1 MRNTLSLTASIV
13 LLSLVFVTGCGIKPV
28 AKTQTPA
35 GVAVANTPAEG
46 MYRVTSEKGY
56 SIDVLSDWTE
66 HQNPG
71 YGIDKMYMRPRAGDD
86 ASFGENINILVEA
99 LPYEMSASEYAA
111 KGAEQLTKQ
120 MNATIISNA
129 SFMGVI
135 PGNKHVFTLNMKNV
149 DTKTAS
155 IVFVKNKTAYVITCT
170 ASPATY
176 SQYESKFDQMARTL
190 QVL

>member
-1 MRNTLSLTASIV
+1 
-13 LLSLVFVTGCGIKPV
+13 
-28 AKTQTPA
+28 
-35 GVAVANTPAEG
+35 

-56 SIDVLSDWTE
+56 SIDILSDWTE

-86 ASFGENINILVEA
+86 DSFGENINILVEA